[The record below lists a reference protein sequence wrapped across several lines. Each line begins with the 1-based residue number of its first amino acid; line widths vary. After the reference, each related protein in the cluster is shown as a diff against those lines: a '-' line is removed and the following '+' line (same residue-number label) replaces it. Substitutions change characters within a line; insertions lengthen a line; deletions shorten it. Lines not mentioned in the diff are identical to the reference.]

1 MCGADV
7 LAAVLDAGVE
17 GSSPRVRG
25 RLAGDHPRR
34 GQAGLIPACA
44 GQTYEAKHTLQEV
57 RAHPRVCGADCSKAS
72 CIIGELGSSP
82 RVRGRPFGAIKAAR
96 AVGLI
101 PACAGQTAL
110 DGVEDHSV
118 GAHPRVCGADDVGD
132 ADGFRCRGSSPRV
145 RGRPA
150 NQQKHPPSATAH
162 PRVCGADPSSRS
174 MRVACPGSS
183 PRVRGRQAGKP
194 LGGQLC
200 GLIPACAG
208 QTTPLMFLLARSRAH
223 PRVCGADVASG

>member
-183 PRVRGRQAGKP
+183 PRVRGRQ
-194 LGGQLC
+194 
-200 GLIPACAG
+200 
-208 QTTPLMFLLARSRAH
+208 
-223 PRVCGADVASG
+223 